1 MKNLKVIYTLEVQDG
16 ENRYNVHSPKKIEI
30 EEGKSQKE
38 QINEFGE
45 ELAKEFFSD
54 TETEPF
60 GEWYEI
66 QGGIR
71 AIRYKSFEIIENDEV
86 FEMFERVL
94 YK

>member
-16 ENRYNVHSPKKIEI
+16 ENRYNIHSPQKVET
-30 EEGKSQKE
+30 EEGKNQKD

-45 ELAKEFFSD
+45 ELAKEFFCD
-54 TETEPF
+54 TENEPI

-71 AIRYKSFEIIENDEV
+71 AVRYKSFEIVESDKV
-86 FEMFERVL
+86 FELFERVL

>member
-16 ENRYNVHSPKKIEI
+16 ENRYNVHSPKKVEI
-30 EEGKSQKE
+30 EEGKSQKD

-45 ELAKEFFSD
+45 ELAQEFFCGA
-54 TETEPF
+54 ETEAI

-71 AIRYKSFEIIENDEV
+71 AIRYKSFEIIESDEV
-86 FEMFERVL
+86 FELFERVL